1 VAALLGK
8 GKRLKGWL
16 GGLIGVL
23 VFLLLAGVLAQ
34 RSVTAVEAVTAQTGT
49 IVQSVEETGYVQ
61 SGGAVDL
68 YAAEAGRIVKLPVEI
83 GSKINKGQVVAV
95 LENAELAAQIKELS
109 GRREQAAAGAAAAA
123 AAVERI
129 RLQLEEAEKEL
140 ARAEELFKAGVMSQA
155 ELESAQKEAES
166 LSRSLQEQQAYLERA
181 RSEEASSQALLNELA
196 AREKQLVVKSPAAGV
211 VLELPVKKEQ
221 TVGPGTLLAVVAPME
236 DLEVRVDLLSDDLGA
251 VREGQKALVKAPVLG
266 EKSLEGTVKKIYP
279 RAEEKT
285 SALGVVQRR
294 VPVIVALA
302 EAASLKPGYEV
313 RVSIITGVREGVL
326 TLPLEAVRTTAAG
339 KKEVMVVEENRI
351 RCREVTVGASDK
363 KYVEIISGL
372 SPGEKVVRSGSRSLT
387 EGARVKAQIV
397 P

>member
-1 VAALLGK
+1 MAALLGK

-372 SPGEKVVRSGSRSLT
+372 SPGEKVVRSGSRSLA